1 MGDAFGEAL
10 KSLITSD
17 MFWVVFNM
25 PLGEEMG
32 LFWIRESVRPRNH
45 PSFLSFFLITMTASF
60 GYPEIESFIPI
71 Y

>member
-10 KSLITSD
+10 KSAITSD
-17 MFWVVFNM
+17 MFWVMFV
-25 PLGEEMG
+25 PLGEALG